1 MGLPLMR
8 TLTLVRSLQLLGGM
22 ALHFALLLALAQP
35 LRAADEAD
43 FYRGKTITIII
54 PIGPGGA
61 YDAYARLVSRHLGK
75 QLPGNPVIIARNMP
89 GGGGVIAS
97 NHLYNVAPHDGTTLA
112 IITSAFANEQLFGN
126 PQIRYDARQ
135 FFAIGRLL
143 DTTSVLFFWH
153 TSSIKTLGDMVT
165 KPATMAIS
173 SVNEIP
179 AYRLTAMNRYLGTQF
194 KAIPGYPSAR
204 DYVLAVERGETDGGS
219 STFIGLSQLFSGY
232 LRVKKLNILV
242 QFALQRDAT
251 MPDIPTVLELAHD
264 TDATQVFRHLVSND
278 EIGRSLFTTP
288 NVPPARLAALRAA
301 FRAMLADEDFRAE
314 AAQLKL
320 PLAPR
325 TGEEM
330 QRVVA
335 DLFDISPEA
344 LAKVRDVSKQ

>member
-1 MGLPLMR
+1 MGWFPP
-8 TLTLVRSLQLLGGM
+8 GGLRRVV
-22 ALHFALLLALAQP
+22 AARLALAVALMAALALP
-35 LRAADEAD
+35 SWAADDDD

-75 QLPGNPVIIARNMP
+75 QLPGNPSIIARNMP

-97 NHLYNVAPHDGTTLA
+97 NHLYNVAPRDGTTLA
-112 IITSAFANEQLFGN
+112 IITSSFANEQLFGN

-135 FFAIGRLL
+135 FQAIGRLL

-153 TSSIKTLGDMVT
+153 ASPIKTLNDVLT

-179 AYRLTAMNRYLGTQF
+179 AYRLTAMNRYLNTQL

-204 DYVLAVERGETDGGS
+204 DYVLAAERGETDGGT
-219 STFIGLSQLFSGY
+219 STYIGLSQLFANY
-232 LRVKKLNILV
+232 LRDKTLNVLV
-242 QFALQRDAT
+242 QFALHRDPH
-251 MPDIPTVLELAHD
+251 MPDVPTVLELTRD
-264 TDATQVFRHLVSND
+264 SDATQIFRHLVSND

-288 NVPPARLAALRAA
+288 NVPAARVKLLRQA
-301 FRAMLADEDFRAE
+301 FQAMISDADFQAE

-325 TGEEM
+325 SGEEM
-330 QRVVA
+330 QKVVA

-344 LAKVRDVSKQ
+344 LAKVRDVSKP